1 MAWRFYRRKKILPG
15 VTINISKSG
24 PSVSVGRRRARFTVG
39 PRGTRK
45 SVGIPG
51 TGLSY
56 TTTGRL
62 PLWLIA
68 AIALLILAL
77 LLWSGC
83 ASQPQSRNQRLAA
96 DIQNDGFNTAWTNRP
111 SCLEDS
117 NFSPSVLSA
126 CLAQQPP
133 NSNDVA

>member
-15 VTINISKSG
+15 VTINVSKGG
-24 PSVSVGRRRARFTVG
+24 PSISFGRRGAPVTVG
-39 PRGTRK
+39 PRGSRE
-45 SVGIPG
+45 SIGIPG
-51 TGLSY
+51 TRISY
-56 TTTGRL
+56 TTKGRL

-96 DIQNDGFNTAWTNRP
+96 DIQNDRFNTAWTNRP